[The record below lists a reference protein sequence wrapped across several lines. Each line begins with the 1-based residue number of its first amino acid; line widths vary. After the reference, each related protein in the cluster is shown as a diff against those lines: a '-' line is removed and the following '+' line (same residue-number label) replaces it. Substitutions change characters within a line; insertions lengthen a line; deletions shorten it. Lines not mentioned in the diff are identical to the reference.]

1 MHHLFQFPENT
12 FSLRNFRELV
22 IHNEKISN
30 YGLKT
35 VSYRVSILW
44 AKLLSEYKNTTS
56 LSKIKAKIKN
66 WEGDEIWPSRL
77 CKIYLPSVGYIWYD
91 KSMES
96 YISLS
101 EFYTE
106 ISYTTFIIY
115 MWLFWPLQKQL
126 SRGVFHNRILNSFL
140 WFLWST

>member
-56 LSKIKAKIKN
+56 LSKIKTKIKN
-66 WEGDEIWPSRL
+66 WEGD
-77 CKIYLPSVGYIWYD
+77 KI
-91 KSMES
+91 
-96 YISLS
+96 
-101 EFYTE
+101 
-106 ISYTTFIIY
+106 
-115 MWLFWPLQKQL
+115 
-126 SRGVFHNRILNSFL
+126 
-140 WFLWST
+140 